1 MNHVIMLLKRRFN
14 VKSTL
19 GVKCG
24 VSFPVVTFSA
34 CFKRY
39 WQHLLFDFFEMFDIL
54 KGRVDIKPF
63 FEMSNQLDEH
73 FSRYCHRVLWVANY
87 VLTTSKIGAKNTY
100 TRVSFFKQI
109 WDEVLVAIR
118 QSDMRKFWRTI
129 RNSILNI

>member
-1 MNHVIMLLKRRFN
+1 MSYQIRYEGNTTGKLELEWNTGTQNNSGNESRHYAFETSIQRQNYSGCQMRCSLSSCN
-14 VKSTL
+14 
-19 GVKCG
+19 
-24 VSFPVVTFSA
+24 FPA

-73 FSRYCHRVLWVANY
+73 FSGYCHRVLWVANY

-100 TRVSFFKQI
+100 TRVSFWSQ
-109 WDEVLVAIR
+109 
-118 QSDMRKFWRTI
+118 
-129 RNSILNI
+129 